1 MSRNG
6 RCIASSGGDEVS
18 PQPQRKCSGAHG
30 CTCSMYNNE
39 MGRCRS
45 GRERERERGIDRM
58 GTRENEEGE
67 RQREKE

>member
-1 MSRNG
+1 
-6 RCIASSGGDEVS
+6 
-18 PQPQRKCSGAHG
+18 
-30 CTCSMYNNE
+30 MYNNE